1 MLKLT
6 AVITST
12 IKGRFQCAV
21 PRNLFDI
28 ELEDVST
35 EKTAPLWERPTW
47 RRTMKLG
54 PNPEMA
60 LVIDAR
66 MLLLVLVR
74 GKNL

>member
-12 IKGRFQCAV
+12 IKGRFQCAD

-35 EKTAPLWERPTW
+35 RENSP
-47 RRTMKLG
+47 
-54 PNPEMA
+54 
-60 LVIDAR
+60 V
-66 MLLLVLVR
+66 VR
-74 GKNL
+74 ETDLEADHEIGSQP